1 MNLKSPKIFVPIIL
15 VVVIILLSIAYLL
28 WFDRANDYF
37 VIIDG
42 PLKIGEGSP
51 VMIEKVRAGEID
63 LLYPRLH
70 EADNYVVRFSLSKE
84 YSIPQNSEIRVV
96 YPGNESGGYIAID
109 VRASRNYFQPGDTV
123 FKGKPTLL
131 QADPSEGATRS
142 RHGSNGDAALVY
154 RVQVMVSATG
164 IPLASEYF
172 NGLEDVEQRYANGQY
187 KYYTGHLKTHA
198 EAEELR
204 KAIVSKGI
212 LDAFV
217 VPFLDDQRISIHEAM
232 EYEK

>member
-1 MNLKSPKIFVPIIL
+1 MNLKSPKIFIPIIL
-15 VVVIILLSIAYLL
+15 VVLIVLLALAYVL
-28 WFDRANDYF
+28 WLDRANDYF
-37 VIIDG
+37 AIIDG

-51 VMIEKVRAGEID
+51 VMVEKVRAGEVD
-63 LLYPRLH
+63 LVYPQLH
-70 EADNYVVRFSLSKE
+70 EEDKVVVRFSLARE

-96 YPGNESGGYIAID
+96 YPGSESEGYIAIN

-123 FKGKPTLL
+123 FNGKPTLL
-131 QADPSEGATRS
+131 QADTSAKATRS
-142 RHGSNGDAALVY
+142 NHGSNVEAVLVY
-154 RVQVMVSATG
+154 RVQLMVSATG
-164 IPLASEYF
+164 IPLASDYF
-172 NGLEDVEQRYANGQY
+172 IGLEDVEQHYEDGQY

-212 LDAFV
+212 RDAFV
-217 VPFLDDQRISIHEAM
+217 VPFLNDQRISILEAM